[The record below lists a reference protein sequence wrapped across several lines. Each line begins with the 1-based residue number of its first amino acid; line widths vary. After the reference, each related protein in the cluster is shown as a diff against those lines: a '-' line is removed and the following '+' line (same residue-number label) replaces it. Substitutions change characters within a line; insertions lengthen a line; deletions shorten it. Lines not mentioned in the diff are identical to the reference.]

1 MLSFFIVFPYCDE
14 QLEKWRC
21 HSVCL
26 CVCLTCLFG
35 WNFFHKFYI
44 WRASLRCDISYVLWD
59 WVGFSLSFHIV
70 YMNKVFISSTNLKWV
85 FRCHILSE
93 NECSFGSLWTYYERI
108 FETLWPCNLNHHP
121 LGGGAVGTLGSESKE
136 MVFESQTWK
145 CQMGLELVSLIHGFV
160 LGSGL
165 WSIFWARNVLPLY
178 FKWVWICQKLIGIVT
193 RVLVQ
198 HFMHSLAL

>member
-1 MLSFFIVFPYCDE
+1 MFILVLKVLLNITRTKNFLYAFFFYSFPILRWAAREVTVSFS
-14 QLEKWRC
+14 L
-21 HSVCL
+21 SVCMFN
-26 CVCLTCLFG
+26 LFV
-35 WNFFHKFYI
+35 WMKFLSQVYI

-121 LGGGAVGTLGSESKE
+121 LGGGGAT
-136 MVFESQTWK
+136 
-145 CQMGLELVSLIHGFV
+145 
-160 LGSGL
+160 
-165 WSIFWARNVLPLY
+165 
-178 FKWVWICQKLIGIVT
+178 
-193 RVLVQ
+193 
-198 HFMHSLAL
+198 

>member
-1 MLSFFIVFPYCDE
+1 MFILVLKVLLNITRTKNFLYAFFFFIVFSYCDE
-14 QLEKWRC
+14 QLEKWWC

-121 LGGGAVGTLGSESKE
+121 LGGG
-136 MVFESQTWK
+136 
-145 CQMGLELVSLIHGFV
+145 GLI
-160 LGSGL
+160 
-165 WSIFWARNVLPLY
+165 I
-178 FKWVWICQKLIGIVT
+178 T
-193 RVLVQ
+193 
-198 HFMHSLAL
+198 